1 MARGRGAIAC
11 GHPATRDAAAAMLE
25 AGGNAF
31 DAAAAALWTACVAEP
46 VLASPGGG
54 GFLLAQ
60 PAGERARVYDF
71 FAHTPG
77 HRLDPGDAD
86 FHPIHADFGT
96 TRQEFHIGLGAAAA
110 PGVVAGACA
119 FQQELGRMPRREVFA
134 PAIGCARDGLAMNA
148 LQAYIAEVVR
158 PILESTPEARAI
170 FTPAGGPPAEGDRH
184 AMPELGEFLE
194 TLSHEGPD
202 LFYRGEV
209 AAAIDAACRAG
220 GGHLRRSDFEDY
232 RVERREP
239 LTAGYRGRRVLT
251 NAPPA
256 SGGLLINF
264 GLELLAGLPGG
275 ADVDSPEQA
284 LRMAAVLD
292 ATRQARLDA
301 GLDAGVT
308 DRTAR
313 TLLDPDQLARYR
325 ALIAGHPPSHR
336 GTTHISVID
345 ARGNAAALTVSNGE
359 GCGWIVPGTGF
370 MLNNMLGEADLQ
382 PRGFGQWPTA
392 TRLTS
397 MMAPT
402 LVSDPSGGELLALGS
417 GGSNR
422 IRSAL
427 LQVLAAHLD
436 GGLPLEA
443 AVERPRLHLEGQC
456 LEIEGGF
463 TAATV
468 EALQRQWP
476 EHRVWPDRNLFF
488 GGAHAVAAGQDGFT
502 GAGDPRRGG
511 VATVVP

>member
-1 MARGRGAIAC
+1 MARGRGVIAC

-77 HRLDPGDAD
+77 TRLDPADAD

-110 PGVVAGACA
+110 PGVVAGTCA

-134 PAIGCARDGLAMNA
+134 PAIACARDGLPMNA

-158 PILESTPEARAI
+158 PILEATPEARAI
-170 FTPAGGPPAEGDRH
+170 FAPAGAPPAEGDRH
-184 AMPELGEFLE
+184 AMPELGEFLD
-194 TLSHEGPD
+194 TLAHEGPD

-209 AAAIDAACRAG
+209 AAAIDAACRAS
-220 GGHLRRSDFEDY
+220 GGHLRRGDFEDY

-239 LTAGYRGRRVLT
+239 LAVDYRGRRVLT

-256 SGGLLINF
+256 SGGLLVNF
-264 GLELLAGLPGG
+264 GLELLAGLPGA
-275 ADVDSPEQA
+275 ADIDAPEQA
-284 LRMAAVLD
+284 LRMAAALD

-313 TLLDPDQLARYR
+313 TLLDPERLARYR

-382 PRGFGQWPTA
+382 PRGFGHWPTA

-402 LVSDPSGGELLALGS
+402 LVSDPAGGELLALGS

-427 LQVLAAHLD
+427 LQVLVAHLD

-463 TAATV
+463 PAATV

-488 GGAHAVAAGQDGFT
+488 GGAHAVAAGRDGFT

>member
-1 MARGRGAIAC
+1 
-11 GHPATRDAAAAMLE
+11 MLE

-31 DAAAAALWTACVAEP
+31 DAAAAALWTACTAEP

-60 PAGERARVYDF
+60 PAGERPRVYDF

-77 HRLDPGDAD
+77 ARLEPADAD
-86 FHPIHADFGT
+86 FHPIYADFGT
-96 TRQEFHIGLGAAAA
+96 TRQEFHIGLGSAAA
-110 PGVVAGACA
+110 PGVVAGTCA

-134 PAIGCARDGLAMNA
+134 PAIGCARDGLRMNA
-148 LQAYIAEVVR
+148 LQAYICEVVR
-158 PILESTPEARAI
+158 PILEATPEARAI
-170 FTPAGGPPAEGDRH
+170 FTPAGRPPAEGERH
-184 AMPELGEFLE
+184 AMPALADFLDS
-194 TLSHEGPD
+194 LAHEGPD

-209 AAAIDAACRAG
+209 AAAIDAASRAG
-220 GGHLRRSDFEDY
+220 GGHLRRADFEGY
-232 RVERREP
+232 RIERREP
-239 LTAGYRGRRVLT
+239 LAVDYHGRRVLT
-251 NAPPA
+251 NPPPA
-256 SGGLLINF
+256 SGGLLVAF
-264 GLELLAGLPGG
+264 GLELLGGLTHS
-275 ADVDSPEQA
+275 ADTDAAARA

-292 ATRQARLDA
+292 ATGQARLDT

-308 DRTAR
+308 GETAR
-313 TLLDPDQLARYR
+313 ALLDPDQLARYR
-325 ALIAGHPPSHR
+325 AAIAGRPKAHR

-402 LVSDPSGGELLALGS
+402 LVSDRAGEELLALGS

-427 LQVLAAHLD
+427 LQVLVAHLD
-436 GGLPLEA
+436 AGLPLES
-443 AVERPRLHLEGQC
+443 AVEYPRLHLEDGC

-463 TAATV
+463 SEATV
-468 EALQRQWP
+468 EALQGQWP
-476 EHRVWPDRNLFF
+476 GHRLWPDRNLFF
-488 GGAHAVAAGQDGFT
+488 GGAHAVAAGPGGFT